1 MNIKYAG
8 PKPIISHRGIN
19 FDNNKE
25 DKYVYLNVA
34 VQILKSLDH
43 EYVKD
48 KVYTYDI
55 TAQRLSEDELAQEL
69 RRCCAN
75 FDELVKFQNHNIE
88 DEIEHLIQRAHDN
101 IVLNDEEKITLEKNI
116 EIMHDYLIQRSI
128 NKRVYYCVID
138 RLANVIKE
146 SKIDYIVVPMFQT
159 FLHTLHSL
167 QGSLTK
173 LRQPILSDLDVYKE
187 NDRLLV
193 KLKINNKI

>member
-55 TAQRLSEDELAQEL
+55 TAQRLSEDELVTRTSQMLCE
-69 RRCCAN
+69 
-75 FDELVKFQNHNIE
+75 F
-88 DEIEHLIQRAHDN
+88 
-101 IVLNDEEKITLEKNI
+101 
-116 EIMHDYLIQRSI
+116 
-128 NKRVYYCVID
+128 
-138 RLANVIKE
+138 
-146 SKIDYIVVPMFQT
+146 
-159 FLHTLHSL
+159 
-167 QGSLTK
+167 
-173 LRQPILSDLDVYKE
+173 
-187 NDRLLV
+187 
-193 KLKINNKI
+193 

>member
-43 EYVKD
+43 EYIKD
-48 KVYTYDI
+48 RVYTYDI
-55 TAQRLSEDELAQEL
+55 TSQRLSNNELEKEL
-69 RRCCAN
+69 SCYCQN
-75 FDELVKFQNHNIE
+75 IDKLVEVQNHNIE
-88 DEIEHLIQRAHDN
+88 DEIEHLVQRAHEN
-101 IVLNDEEKITLEKNI
+101 MVLSDEDKRTLENNI
-116 EIMHDYLIQRSI
+116 NIMHDYLIQRSV

-138 RLANVIKE
+138 ELANIIQKG
-146 SKIDYIVVPMFQT
+146 KIDYIIVPMFQT

-173 LRQPILSDLDVYKE
+173 LKQPILSDLDIYK
-187 NDRLLV
+187 
-193 KLKINNKI
+193 